1 MFRGHKILRE
11 LFPINNIQLLEYLL
25 FILSKKI
32 FCQFHFNFI
41 QIQHQNLYNIKYRNQ
56 KNIYIIKIPII
67 YGSNY
72 IDGDF
77 LEKYLDIFLRL
88 KATISGAKIYSYNN
102 LFYNIEYITYICLG
116 HGISYLKDFLYED
129 YYSNKIYNKIVL
141 PNSDIII
148 SNAMK
153 YGWTEDNIIKIGL
166 PRWDIFYNYEKMNIF
181 QNKNKTINKNN
192 SIFVMF
198 TWRDIKKYK
207 NISTYYFK
215 NIFNLINSSELYKNL
230 EIYNT
235 TLYFTLHH
243 NMEKLNNFLN
253 NKPFIKYIEQEKI
266 VECLTK
272 SDLIITDFSSIIFD
286 IMIRFKPYIIY
297 IPDSED
303 PKINKIYN
311 KTYFDII
318 NGMKN
323 GTINVKN
330 KFFNLNETINKII
343 FYIKNNFKLEPT
355 LKKFYQSFNFKGG
368 ENIKNFIYYLKNL

>member
-1 MFRGHKILRE
+1 
-11 LFPINNIQLLEYLL
+11 
-25 FILSKKI
+25 
-32 FCQFHFNFI
+32 
-41 QIQHQNLYNIKYRNQ
+41 
-56 KNIYIIKIPII
+56 
-67 YGSNY
+67 
-72 IDGDF
+72 
-77 LEKYLDIFLRL
+77 
-88 KATISGAKIYSYNN
+88 
-102 LFYNIEYITYICLG
+102 
-116 HGISYLKDFLYED
+116 
-129 YYSNKIYNKIVL
+129 
-141 PNSDIII
+141 
-148 SNAMK
+148 
-153 YGWTEDNIIKIGL
+153 
-166 PRWDIFYNYEKMNIF
+166 
-181 QNKNKTINKNN
+181 
-192 SIFVMF
+192 MF

>member
-129 YYSNKIYNKIVL
+129 YYSTKIYNKIVL

-181 QNKNKTINKNN
+181 QNKNKIINKSN

-198 TWRDIKKYK
+198 TWRNIKKYK
-207 NISTYYFK
+207 NISPYYFK
-215 NIFNLINSSELYKNL
+215 NIFNLINNSELYKNL

-243 NMEKLNNFLN
+243 NMEKLNHFLN

-343 FYIKNNFKLEPT
+343 FYIKNNFKLEST
-355 LKKFYQSFNFKGG
+355 LKKFYQSFNFQGG
-368 ENIKNFIYYLKNL
+368 ENIKKFIYYLKNL

>member
-1 MFRGHKILRE
+1 M
-11 LFPINNIQLLEYLL
+11 
-25 FILSKKI
+25 
-32 FCQFHFNFI
+32 
-41 QIQHQNLYNIKYRNQ
+41 
-56 KNIYIIKIPII
+56 KIPII

-72 IDGDF
+72 VDGDF

-129 YYSNKIYNKIVL
+129 YYSTKIYNKIVL

-181 QNKNKTINKNN
+181 QNKNKIINKSN

-198 TWRDIKKYK
+198 TWRNIKKYK
-207 NISTYYFK
+207 NISPYYFK
-215 NIFNLINSSELYKNL
+215 NIFNLINNSELYKNL

-243 NMEKLNNFLN
+243 NMEKLNHFLN

-343 FYIKNNFKLEPT
+343 FYIKNNFKLEST
-355 LKKFYQSFNFKGG
+355 LKKFYQSFNFQGG
-368 ENIKNFIYYLKNL
+368 ENIKKFIYYLKNL